1 MARIINVVARI
12 SLWAA
17 ALLIAA
23 LTGFVALA
31 VVMRYVAGSPLH
43 FTEELVGLMYMLSV
57 LLAMPIP
64 AITGGHLAVTILS
77 ERLRGP
83 SAKVVAA
90 CAQIVMFVFC
100 AWIGWI
106 AYEFMMF
113 SYDIGSLTD
122 SLSLPLWPIMLAFPV
137 VFGLLAVTTVL
148 RAFGA
153 FDAVGT
159 LAPQGDL

>member
-1 MARIINVVARI
+1 MTRAINFIAKV

-17 ALLIAA
+17 SLLIAV

-31 VVMRYVAGSPLH
+31 VVMRYFAGSPIH

-57 LLAMPIP
+57 LLAMPIS
-64 AITGGHLAVTILS
+64 AITGGHLAVTVFS

-83 SAKVVAA
+83 WARIVAA
-90 CAQIVMFVFC
+90 CAQVLMFVFC
-100 AWIGWI
+100 AWFGWI

-122 SLSLPLWPIMLAFPV
+122 SLSIPLWPIMLAFPA
-137 VFGLLAVTTVL
+137 VFALLAVTTAL
-148 RAFGA
+148 RAFGVVEPI
-153 FDAVGT
+153 DE
-159 LAPQGDL
+159 LSPQGDL